1 MNIALVGN
9 PNSGKTTL
17 FNELTGSNQ
26 SVGNWP
32 GVTVEKKIGKIKLNQ
47 TTYNIIDLPGI
58 YSLSTMSVD
67 EVITRE
73 YIEKGDVDVII
84 NIVDASN
91 LERNLFLT
99 LQLLE
104 IGKPM
109 VVALNMMDVLAAK
122 KEKLNVELLSQ
133 YLNVPIVPIVAS
145 KAKGVRACFNLAVL
159 QKDKTP
165 EPLDFYSDKTKSII
179 NKVSQ
184 DMDWDINSQL
194 STIIRFIEEGPEASL
209 NLEVDLIKLADLNE
223 WIEHEFVG
231 DVLDRDMIIADEKY
245 NYITSILKGAL
256 TRSKLNGDS
265 ISNRIDKVLTHR
277 ILAIPIFLIIMY
289 LVFFIAFGPLGSFIK
304 DYFEAGIEWGIIQI
318 AALLKAMNVSDI
330 VYNLVVDGI
339 LGGVGSILSF
349 LPEISILFL
358 MLSILESSGYMARA
372 AFIMDRLFR
381 RFGLSGRSFIP
392 MLMGFGCS
400 VPALMATRT
409 LENER
414 ERRLTMFI
422 IPFMSCGA
430 KFPVYA
436 VFVAAFFSH
445 SQALVVFSIYI
456 IGIIIAIISGIVLK
470 RFINKGK
477 TTNFIMELPP
487 YRLPTFKN
495 LFIHTWDRVKGFVVN
510 AGTVILLAMIII
522 WFLQTFNFQFQIVEN
537 SADSIFG
544 IIGQSIAFIFKP
556 LGFGEWRAA
565 MSLVVGFVAKEA
577 VVGTLGVLYGLGEG
591 VIESPEMLVGPLRS
605 VFTPLSAYSF
615 MIFTLLYL
623 PCVAAFATMKREM
636 NSWKWTLL
644 AVGYQTTV
652 AWLVAFVVYQVGSL
666 ILG

>member
-73 YIEKGDVDVII
+73 YIEKGDVDAII

-159 QKDKTP
+159 QKDKPP

-231 DVLDRDMIIADEKY
+231 DRK
-245 NYITSILKGAL
+245 S
-256 TRSKLNGDS
+256 
-265 ISNRIDKVLTHR
+265 
-277 ILAIPIFLIIMY
+277 
-289 LVFFIAFGPLGSFIK
+289 
-304 DYFEAGIEWGIIQI
+304 
-318 AALLKAMNVSDI
+318 
-330 VYNLVVDGI
+330 VV
-339 LGGVGSILSF
+339 
-349 LPEISILFL
+349 
-358 MLSILESSGYMARA
+358 
-372 AFIMDRLFR
+372 
-381 RFGLSGRSFIP
+381 
-392 MLMGFGCS
+392 
-400 VPALMATRT
+400 
-409 LENER
+409 
-414 ERRLTMFI
+414 
-422 IPFMSCGA
+422 
-430 KFPVYA
+430 
-436 VFVAAFFSH
+436 
-445 SQALVVFSIYI
+445 
-456 IGIIIAIISGIVLK
+456 
-470 RFINKGK
+470 
-477 TTNFIMELPP
+477 
-487 YRLPTFKN
+487 
-495 LFIHTWDRVKGFVVN
+495 
-510 AGTVILLAMIII
+510 
-522 WFLQTFNFQFQIVEN
+522 
-537 SADSIFG
+537 
-544 IIGQSIAFIFKP
+544 
-556 LGFGEWRAA
+556 
-565 MSLVVGFVAKEA
+565 
-577 VVGTLGVLYGLGEG
+577 
-591 VIESPEMLVGPLRS
+591 
-605 VFTPLSAYSF
+605 
-615 MIFTLLYL
+615 
-623 PCVAAFATMKREM
+623 
-636 NSWKWTLL
+636 
-644 AVGYQTTV
+644 
-652 AWLVAFVVYQVGSL
+652 
-666 ILG
+666 

>member
-318 AALLKAMNVSDI
+318 AALLKAKNVSDI

>member
-666 ILG
+666 ILR